1 MITAGLQMG
10 RMELGDMRVALP
22 NLEKSVDEA
31 RRAQDPSLL
40 AGILVQQGQV
50 YVATGRL
57 EDGLRS
63 FEEALL
69 SIPNAMTEANLAMCQ
84 PHTCL
89 AEVLLERADLARASY
104 HATKALE
111 FADKSPTRSPV
122 LYALTTAAQVFLA
135 AGDTESAFE
144 QLAKVQAFAPSPRFS
159 SFFSSVRLNIYCR
172 AGEDEAAADVVRERK
187 LSPNNVVDGD
197 NEEEMTAYA
206 RYLVASG
213 DYPDAVQV
221 LTRVLTILR
230 SSGRVQ
236 HEIHALVLQA
246 QAYELLGD
254 RTLAL
259 QSLGRATMLGEP
271 GRFNR
276 TFTGEGPVVAGLI
289 EALADAV
296 RRGRGPAEVGSPSY
310 ISSLRRKVESGLE
323 TGSGQSATASLA
335 EPLTPREVETLRLIA
350 AGMRNQEIADHL
362 FISLST
368 VKRHIAN
375 AYGKLNVGHR
385 TEAIARAN
393 ELNLL

>member
-1 MITAGLQMG
+1 
-10 RMELGDMRVALP
+10 
-22 NLEKSVDEA
+22 
-31 RRAQDPSLL
+31 
-40 AGILVQQGQV
+40 
-50 YVATGRL
+50 
-57 EDGLRS
+57 
-63 FEEALL
+63 
-69 SIPNAMTEANLAMCQ
+69 
-84 PHTCL
+84 
-89 AEVLLERADLARASY
+89 
-104 HATKALE
+104 
-111 FADKSPTRSPV
+111 
-122 LYALTTAAQVFLA
+122 
-135 AGDTESAFE
+135 
-144 QLAKVQAFAPSPRFS
+144 LAKVQAFTPSPRFS

-221 LTRVLTILR
+221 FTRVLTILR

-289 EALADAV
+289 
-296 RRGRGPAEVGSPSY
+296 
-310 ISSLRRKVESGLE
+310 
-323 TGSGQSATASLA
+323 
-335 EPLTPREVETLRLIA
+335 
-350 AGMRNQEIADHL
+350 
-362 FISLST
+362 
-368 VKRHIAN
+368 
-375 AYGKLNVGHR
+375 
-385 TEAIARAN
+385 
-393 ELNLL
+393 